1 MNTSFTSKQREVL
14 ARKLGYE
21 GPMQGFDQYLQSSP
35 ALMMRYNAVTDKYA
49 KRMAKGG
56 VVGYADGGLTP
67 YTEYYTS
74 GGDSF
79 QETRWRDSAGRT
91 YRRQM
96 FFKGLM
102 VNGG

>member
-56 VVGYADGGLTP
+56 VVGYAKRPG
-67 YTEYYTS
+67 TS
-74 GGDSF
+74 TSTS
-79 QETRWRDSAGRT
+79 TRWSGTGTRCNTA
-91 YRRQM
+91 YVCRRCS
-96 FFKGLM
+96 
-102 VNGG
+102 

>member
-56 VVGYADGGLTP
+56 VVGYADGGLVETMMGHIQIKP
-67 YTEYYTS
+67 QGRSMLPMLFTS
-74 GGDSF
+74 
-79 QETRWRDSAGRT
+79 QTLVLKILILLR
-91 YRRQM
+91 
-96 FFKGLM
+96 LC
-102 VNGG
+102 

>member
-56 VVGYADGGLTP
+56 VVGYADGGAHSPVQRAVSIHQVGKLIR
-67 YTEYYTS
+67 S
-74 GGDSF
+74 S
-79 QETRWRDSAGRT
+79 
-91 YRRQM
+91 
-96 FFKGLM
+96 
-102 VNGG
+102 